1 MDCRQAPDALAGED
15 EKAAALAR
23 EHMAQC
29 DSCRVLVK
37 ALKDYHEAEKDPEPA
52 DSRKVRDNVKARM
65 RELKAEEE
73 KYPRGT
79 P

>member
-1 MDCRQAPDALAGED
+1 
-15 EKAAALAR
+15 
-23 EHMAQC
+23 MAQC